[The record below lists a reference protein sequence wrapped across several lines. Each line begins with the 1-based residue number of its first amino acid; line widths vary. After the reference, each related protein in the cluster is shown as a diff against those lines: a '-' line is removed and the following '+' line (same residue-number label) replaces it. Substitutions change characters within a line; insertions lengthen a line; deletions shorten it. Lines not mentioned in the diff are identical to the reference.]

1 MAPSFRIIKP
11 ENFSCLFQPPVAAWG
26 IKMSEFRKSLK
37 TLEFDKIT
45 DMLADCAHTE
55 GAKLLA
61 KQLTP
66 EADIVRIKRM
76 QGETAAAKYLI
87 NKKTPPSF
95 GAVKD
100 IGDAIEKAAK
110 KSTLTPSELLDIGGV
125 LRTSRLLLNYIE
137 NDPADETSI
146 DNIFRRL
153 IPQRFIEEKI
163 FRALP
168 VEDFVADEASP
179 ALADLRRKI
188 RRAQSNVRETLQRY
202 VSGSYSKYLQEN
214 IVTVRNGRFVIP
226 VRAEFKNEIKGLVHD
241 TSSTGATVFIEP
253 YGVVDANNELRELE
267 SKEKREVERVLSE
280 LSAECA
286 LHGETI
292 RLNYMNITLLAFIFA
307 KAELAL
313 KLCACEPAITDKKLI
328 SLVKARHPLLDSGT
342 VVPITVSLGTDYDT
356 LVITGPN
363 TGGKTV
369 SLKTIGLFALM
380 AQSGLQLPCE
390 SAEVGVFTEILADI
404 GDEQSIEQSLST
416 FSAHMVNILGILNSI
431 TADSL
436 VLFDELGAGTDPVE
450 GAAIAISVLEEVR
463 SYHALCAATTH
474 YSELKEYALNKERV
488 TNAGCEFD
496 IETLRPT
503 YRLIIGTPGRSNAFA
518 ISEKLGLPKRVLK
531 RAERFI
537 STENRRLEDVIS
549 GLDKQRIELDR
560 MRAELEEE
568 KLSFAE
574 YEKEKRKYIEELS
587 EHANRDTQKLR
598 DQAARMIESA
608 KASSAFVFDKLDK
621 LQKQKD
627 SERSKS
633 QLEEARN
640 EIRRTLRVSENNMVS
655 GSRLEAE
662 EYTPDRPFKAG
673 DEVIIYSIGK
683 RGVVLKAPDK
693 DGNVTVRAG
702 IMTTKTKTDNLRHV
716 KDDAPKAKK
725 SGAVTR
731 TLAKSTFHPE
741 VDLRGMTGDE
751 AWFVVDKYIDDAMI
765 AGVYSVTLIHGK
777 GTGALR
783 TALWRFLKADR
794 RVSDFR
800 AGIYGEGDYGVTVV
814 EIKH

>member
-1 MAPSFRIIKP
+1 
-11 ENFSCLFQPPVAAWG
+11 
-26 IKMSEFRKSLK
+26 MSDFRKAIR

-45 DMLADCAHTE
+45 ELLADCSHTE

-66 EADIVRIKRM
+66 EADIVRVKRM

-87 NKKTPPSF
+87 TKKTFPSF

-100 IGDAIEKAAK
+100 IGDAVERAAK
-110 KSTLTPSELLDIGGV
+110 KSTLTPAELLDIASV
-125 LRTSRLLLNYIE
+125 LRTARLLLDYIE
-137 NDPADETSI
+137 TDPADETPI
-146 DNIFRRL
+146 DVIFRRL
-153 IPQRFIEEKI
+153 TPNRFLEEKI

-188 RRAQSNVRETLQRY
+188 RHAQSSVRETLQRY
-202 VSGSYSKYLQEN
+202 ISGSYSKYLQEN
-214 IVTVRNGRFVIP
+214 IVTVRNGRYVIP
-226 VRAEFKNEIKGLVHD
+226 VRTEYKNEIKGLVHD

-253 YGVVDANNELRELE
+253 YSVVEANNELRELE
-267 SKEKREVERVLSE
+267 SKERREVERVLFE
-280 LSAECA
+280 LSNECA
-286 LHGETI
+286 LYGETI

-307 KAELAL
+307 KAEFAL
-313 KLCACEPAITDKKLI
+313 KLSACEPVITDKKLV
-328 SLVKARHPLLDSGT
+328 SLNKARHPLLDAKT
-342 VVPITVSLGTDYDT
+342 VVPITVSLGADYDT

-390 SAEVGVFTEILADI
+390 SAEVGIFTEILADI

-416 FSAHMVNILGILNSI
+416 FSSHMVNILGILNSI
-431 TADSL
+431 TGDSL

-474 YSELKEYALNKERV
+474 YSELKEYAVNKERV

-518 ISEKLGLPKRVLK
+518 ISERLGMSKRVLE

-537 STENRRLEDVIS
+537 SSENRRLEDVIA
-549 GLDKQRIELDR
+549 GLDKQRVELDR
-560 MRAELEEE
+560 LRAELEEE
-568 KLSFAE
+568 KRNFVE
-574 YEKEKRKYIEELS
+574 YEKEKRKYIEDLS
-587 EHANRDTQKLR
+587 ERTHRDTQNLR

-608 KASSAFVFDKLDK
+608 KASSAFVFDKLDR

-633 QLEEARN
+633 QLEQARD
-640 EIRRTLRVSENNMVS
+640 EIRRTLRGSENKLVS
-655 GSRLEAE
+655 GSRKEAE
-662 EYTPDRPFKAG
+662 EYSPDRPFKVG
-673 DEVIIYSIGK
+673 DDVIIFSIGK

-702 IMTTKTKTDNLRHV
+702 IMTTKTNVDNLRHV
-716 KDDAPKAKK
+716 KDDTPKAKK
-725 SGAVTR
+725 SGSVTK

-751 AWFVVDKYIDDAMI
+751 AWFVVDKYIDDAMM
-765 AGVYSVTLIHGK
+765 AEVYSVTLIHGK

-783 TALWRFLKADR
+783 AALWRFLKADKR
-794 RVSDFR
+794 ISDFR
-800 AGIYGEGDYGVTVV
+800 AGIYGEGDYGVTVI

>member
-1 MAPSFRIIKP
+1 MLRPK
-11 ENFSCLFQPPVAAWG
+11 QG
-26 IKMSEFRKSLK
+26 YTKMSDFRKAIK

-45 DMLADCAHTE
+45 ELLADCAHTE

-61 KQLTP
+61 RQLIP
-66 EADIVRIKRM
+66 EADIVRVKRI

-87 NKKTPPSF
+87 TKKTMPSF

-100 IGDAIEKAAK
+100 IGDAVERAAK
-110 KSTLTPSELLDIGGV
+110 KSTLTPAELLDIASV
-125 LRTSRLLLNYIE
+125 LRTARILLDYIE
-137 NDPADETSI
+137 TDPADETPI
-146 DNIFRRL
+146 DVIFRRL
-153 IPQRFIEEKI
+153 TPNRFLEEKI

-168 VEDFVADEASP
+168 IEDFVADEASP
-179 ALADLRRKI
+179 ALADIRRKI
-188 RRAQSNVRETLQRY
+188 RHAQSSVRETLQHY
-202 VSGSYSKYLQEN
+202 ISGSYSKFLQEN
-214 IVTVRNGRFVIP
+214 IVTVRNGRYVVP
-226 VRAEFKNEIKGLVHD
+226 VRTEYKNEIKGLVHD

-253 YGVVDANNELRELE
+253 YSVVEANNELRELE
-267 SKEKREVERVLSE
+267 SKEKREIERVLSE
-280 LSAECA
+280 LSGECA
-286 LHGETI
+286 LYGETI
-292 RLNYMNITLLAFIFA
+292 RLNYINITQLAFIFA
-307 KAELAL
+307 KAEFAL
-313 KLCACEPAITDKKLI
+313 KLSACEPVITDRKLV
-328 SLVKARHPLLDSGT
+328 SLQKARHPLLDAQT
-342 VVPITVSLGTDYDT
+342 VVPITVTLGADYDT

-390 SAEVGVFTEILADI
+390 SAEMGIFTEILADI

-431 TADSL
+431 TGGSL

-450 GAAIAISVLEEVR
+450 GAAIAISLLEEVR

-474 YSELKEYALNKERV
+474 YSELKEYAVNKERV

-518 ISEKLGLPKRVLK
+518 ISERLGIPKKVLE

-537 STENRRLEDVIS
+537 SSENRRLEDVIS

-560 MRAELEEE
+560 LRTELEEE
-568 KLSFAE
+568 KRNFVE
-574 YEKEKRKYIEELS
+574 YEKEKRKYIDDLS
-587 EHANRDTQKLR
+587 ERTYRDTQNLR

-608 KASSAFVFDKLDK
+608 KASSSFVFDKLDR

-633 QLEEARN
+633 QLEEARE
-640 EIRRTLRVSENNMVS
+640 EIRRTLRGSENKMVS
-655 GSRLEAE
+655 GNRKEAE
-662 EYTPDRPFKAG
+662 EYTPDRPFRVG
-673 DEVIIYSIGK
+673 DDVIIFSIGK

-702 IMTTKTKTDNLRHV
+702 IMTTKTTVDNLRHI
-716 KDDAPKAKK
+716 KDDAPKSKK
-725 SGAVTR
+725 AGSITK

-751 AWFVVDKYIDDAMI
+751 AWFVVDKYIDDAMM

-783 TALWRFLKADR
+783 AALWRFLKADKR
-794 RVSDFR
+794 ISDFR
-800 AGIYGEGDYGVTVV
+800 AGIYGEGDYGVTVI